1 MTVIPVASTQTAEA
15 STVKLAEYAQSIQ
28 VCECAFWGVR
38 NSPCPDREA
47 CRDIWTKTQRDEI
60 AFYLAE
66 AQEELEREIG
76 YFIGHKWV
84 TAERW
89 AYTAPVQARWG
100 YIVAGGVKA
109 ETAISLSEPVS
120 YASTDPAI
128 VGPIATTVTD
138 EDEVKAFHTGT
149 DIEVDPSDIFISGGS
164 VLITIPRCRLV
175 DPSVADN
182 PAAGLDYANVA
193 NFAAT
198 VDVKR
203 VYNDTST
210 QAVLIRNSCLGDCD
224 ETRSSVC
231 MQVRYSQI
239 SSVYAPY
246 SASNLCGCCPD
257 FVELNYLAGTDM
269 TKQAR
274 DAIIRLAHSK
284 MPRNPCD
291 CSPIDEFWKRD
302 RHVPEVLTAEREN
315 CPFGLA
321 DGSWIAW
328 CWAKAMKLVR
338 GATL

>member
-28 VCECAFWGVR
+28 VCECSFWGVR

-47 CRDIWTKTQRDEI
+47 CRDVWTKTQRDEI

-66 AQEELEREIG
+66 AQEELERKIG
-76 YFIGHKWV
+76 YFIGYKWV
-84 TAERW
+84 TEERW
-89 AYTAPVQARWG
+89 AYTAPVQAKWG

-109 ETAISLSEPVS
+109 ETNIES
-120 YASTDPAI
+120 ASVVDYTGTDPAI
-128 VGPIATTVTD
+128 VGPIVTTVTD
-138 EDEVKAFHTGT
+138 EDEIHVFHTGT
-149 DIEVDPSDIFISGGS
+149 NIEVDPSAISISGGS
-164 VLITIPRCRLV
+164 VTITIPRCRLV

-182 PAAGLDYANVA
+182 PAGGLNYADIA

-203 VYNDTST
+203 IYNDTSI
-210 QAVLIRNSCLGDCD
+210 QATLIRNSCTNDCS
-224 ETRSSVC
+224 ETESNVC
-231 MQVRYSQI
+231 MQVRYGPI

-246 SASNLCGCCPD
+246 SSSLCGCCPD

-302 RHVPEVLTAEREN
+302 RHIPEVLTAEREN

-328 CWAKAMKLVR
+328 SWAQAMKLVR